1 MKFNKEHL
9 LSFIYNSKDLI
20 GDCCSSSLA
29 EKIDKFNYPFG
40 NNAGKLFALISL
52 ILWLKKNAIGCKLDS
67 NLKFSDYIS

>member
-1 MKFNKEHL
+1 M
-9 LSFIYNSKDLI
+9 DLEEEEEEYKPLDNNWI
-20 GDCCSSSLA
+20 NEF

-67 NLKFSDYIS
+67 NLKFSDYI